1 VSIFTLIIIIL
12 ISLCVACLA
21 NSQWRRWALLVI
33 SILVIY
39 WLQPITP
46 IRHLDFWLPT
56 ISVSLVIITW
66 TLTQPKD
73 NPGLISN
80 LKTGVVIA
88 AVILLLGASRYFGA
102 FCCLTPSRPPPLP
115 QILLVIGLVTIFIL
129 FAARFSAGNVAWING
144 FCLLVLG
151 LFIVLKFE
159 PLTELVSSILRSI
172 NSQSVKLASAS
183 DIRWLGFSFLA
194 FRLLHTLRDR
204 ITGRL
209 PVLTLQEY
217 VIYAIFYP
225 AFTAGPIDRVQRFV
239 QNLQQPYKLSFSSA
253 ILGGKRILI
262 GIFYKFVLADGL
274 TLFALNSNN
283 AGQVTSIVWL
293 WIILYAFAFRIFF
306 DFSGYTHIA
315 IGTGYLVGIQL
326 PENFDKPYRKRNLTL
341 FWNSWHMTLAA
352 WFRAYFF
359 NPLTRSLRS
368 QYPQLSLPFIIFIG
382 QMSTFILIGLWH
394 GITWNFAI
402 WGAWHG
408 FGLFIHN
415 RWADLVRPK
424 QSGSETQ
431 TRLQHLAG
439 IGSIFLTFN
448 YVCLG
453 WVWFALPTPSQS
465 WNTILKLFGM
475 G

>member
-1 VSIFTLIIIIL
+1 M
-12 ISLCVACLA
+12 
-21 NSQWRRWALLVI
+21 VI

-56 ISVSLVIITW
+56 ASIALVIITW
-66 TLTQPKD
+66 VMTLPKE
-73 NPGLISN
+73 NPGLFSN
-80 LKTGVVIA
+80 LRTGVVIV
-88 AVILLLGASRYFGA
+88 AVVLLLGISRYFGA
-102 FCCLTPSRPPPLP
+102 FCCLTPTRPPEFL
-115 QILLVIGLVTIFIL
+115 QILLVIGLITIFIL
-129 FAARFSAGNVAWING
+129 FAARFSIGKVAWING
-144 FCLLVLG
+144 FCFLILG

-159 PLTELVSSILRSI
+159 PLTELASTILRSI
-172 NSQSVKLASAS
+172 NGQSVELASSS

-204 ITGRL
+204 ITGKL
-209 PVLTLQEY
+209 PLLTLQEY
-217 VIYAIFYP
+217 VIYTIFYP

-239 QNLQQPYKLSFSSA
+239 QNLQQPYRLSFESA
-253 ILGGKRILI
+253 IFGGKRILI

-274 TLFALNSNN
+274 ALFALNSNN
-283 AGQVTSIVWL
+283 AGQVNSTAWL

-315 IGTGYLVGIQL
+315 IGTGFLVGIQL

-359 NPLTRSLRS
+359 NPLTRRLRS
-368 QYPQLSLPFIIFIG
+368 QYPNLSLPFIIFIG
-382 QMSTFILIGLWH
+382 QMSTFVLIGLWH

-415 RWADLVRPK
+415 RWTDFVRSK
-424 QSGSETQ
+424 ESGLETQ
-431 TRLQHLAG
+431 SCLQRLANF
-439 IGSIFLTFN
+439 GSIFLTFN

-465 WNTILKLFGM
+465 WNTILRLFGM